1 MQFRSKTIFTG
12 VIWSLVD
19 TIANFALKFFFALA
33 ITRMLSPRDYGLVA
47 YTGLFLGIASW
58 LSEGGFGLAL
68 IQKKDPVESDYS
80 TGYFFNVI
88 ISILFCIA
96 YFVMAPW
103 LASYFGEP
111 ELENIMKV
119 MSTTLVLN
127 SLCYIHLIKLI
138 KHIQFKQQAL
148 LNFFASVIS
157 GTIGLLMAYYGYGY
171 WALIFQTL
179 SGAILKMAGLWAVVR
194 WRPVFVFSWGSFK
207 EQFKFGSKVFFQGLF
222 ESIFREINSLVV
234 GKSYHTSALGNYSRG
249 QKFYD
254 LFIIQTGTAFN
265 KVLYPAMA
273 KEADKAEL
281 QKKIYVK
288 VYNLLFFIMAP
299 LSVFLFL
306 LAEPLIQVLLTQKW
320 HDSVPYMQLFFIA
333 GFIATLMSFNSS
345 TMLSSN
351 RPNIF
356 LVMDIIHKSL
366 MAIALFLTFKI
377 GIKTIIVGWLVVN
390 YVFYVIYEWMMFK
403 LGYYEKGKYIKML
416 QVLLGLLPGIA
427 FYYLLQNFV
436 SDQLYTL
443 LLNIIIQP
451 VIYFSVMRLSGASV
465 YKDFSLL
472 IKPML
477 PAKIRFVI

>member
-1 MQFRSKTIFTG
+1 
-12 VIWSLVD
+12 
-19 TIANFALKFFFALA
+19 
-33 ITRMLSPRDYGLVA
+33 
-47 YTGLFLGIASW
+47 
-58 LSEGGFGLAL
+58 
-68 IQKKDPVESDYS
+68 
-80 TGYFFNVI
+80 
-88 ISILFCIA
+88 
-96 YFVMAPW
+96 
-103 LASYFGEP
+103 
-111 ELENIMKV
+111 MKV